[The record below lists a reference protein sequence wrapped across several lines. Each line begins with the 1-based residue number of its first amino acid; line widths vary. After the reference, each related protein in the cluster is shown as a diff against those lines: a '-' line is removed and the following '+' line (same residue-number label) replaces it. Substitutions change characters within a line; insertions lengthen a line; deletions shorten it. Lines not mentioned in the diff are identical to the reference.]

1 MRNRIEDLQ
10 ENIAERFDG
19 YLVTSETNMLYFSG
33 FLGGAV
39 MLVPRGD
46 EVVLHVRSV
55 NYEAAKATARNCSV
69 NLVEQGEDPFKKVAE
84 QIREQKLRKLGFDT
98 MPYQTHQQL
107 SRILKRAVK
116 LKPRSEFVWRLRRV
130 KDNDEIENIRKA
142 AKLTLEGMQTACE
155 IIKPGLPEREI
166 CTEIEYTMRKHGS
179 HGVAF
184 DTIVASGPH
193 SVYPHG
199 GSVGRKLQNGELVI
213 VDIGAKY
220 NNYRAD
226 MSRTFIAG
234 RATQKQERL
243 FSIVKMAQDA
253 AFHKMA
259 DGIKAS
265 KIDAVARSVIKE
277 AGYERGF
284 VHGLGHGV
292 GLEIHEQPVLNPTSK
307 DVLRAR
313 NVVTDEPGVYIVGLG
328 GVRIEDTVLVNK
340 ANAERLTHGF
350 YFLQQ

>member
-1 MRNRIEDLQ
+1 MRNRIEGLQ

-19 YLVTSETNMLYFSG
+19 YLVTSEINMLYFSG
-33 FLGGAV
+33 FLGAAA
-39 MLVPRGD
+39 MLIPRGD
-46 EVVLHVRSV
+46 KAVLYIRNV
-55 NYEAAKATARNCSV
+55 NYEAAKTMARNCSV
-69 NLVEQGEDPFKKVAE
+69 NLVEQGEDPFEKVAE
-84 QIREQKLRKLGFDT
+84 QVREQKLRKLGFDT

-107 SRILKRAVK
+107 SRILKKAVK
-116 LKPRSEFVWRLRRV
+116 LEPGSEFVWRLRRV
-130 KDNDEIENIRKA
+130 KDNDEVENIRKA
-142 AKLTLEGMQTACE
+142 AELTLEGMQTACE
-155 IIKPGLPEREI
+155 IIKPGLREPEI

-199 GSVGRKLQNGELVI
+199 GSVGRKLQNGEFVI

-226 MSRTFIAG
+226 MSRTFVAG

-243 FSIVKMAQDA
+243 YSIVEKAQAA
-253 AFHKMA
+253 AFNELA

-265 KIDAVARSVIKE
+265 KIDAVARNVIRK
-277 AGYERGF
+277 AGYERSF

-292 GLEIHEQPVLNPTSK
+292 GLEIHEQPVLNPSSK

-313 NVVTDEPGVYIVGLG
+313 NVVTDEPGVYIASLG

-340 ANAERLTHGF
+340 TSAERLTQGF
-350 YFLQQ
+350 RFLKQ

>member
-1 MRNRIEDLQ
+1 M
-10 ENIAERFDG
+10 
-19 YLVTSETNMLYFSG
+19 
-33 FLGGAV
+33 
-39 MLVPRGD
+39 
-46 EVVLHVRSV
+46 
-55 NYEAAKATARNCSV
+55 
-69 NLVEQGEDPFKKVAE
+69 NLVEQGEDAFKKVAE

-116 LKPRSEFVWRLRRV
+116 LEPRSEFVWRLRRV
-130 KDNDEIENIRKA
+130 KDNNEIENIRKA

-166 CTEIEYTMRKHGS
+166 CTEIEYAMRKHGS

-234 RATQKQERL
+234 RVTQKQERL

-307 DVLRAR
+307 DVLRAG

-350 YFLQQ
+350 CFLQQ

>member
-1 MRNRIEDLQ
+1 
-10 ENIAERFDG
+10 
-19 YLVTSETNMLYFSG
+19 
-33 FLGGAV
+33 
-39 MLVPRGD
+39 
-46 EVVLHVRSV
+46 
-55 NYEAAKATARNCSV
+55 
-69 NLVEQGEDPFKKVAE
+69 
-84 QIREQKLRKLGFDT
+84 
-98 MPYQTHQQL
+98 
-107 SRILKRAVK
+107 
-116 LKPRSEFVWRLRRV
+116 
-130 KDNDEIENIRKA
+130 
-142 AKLTLEGMQTACE
+142 
-155 IIKPGLPEREI
+155 
-166 CTEIEYTMRKHGS
+166 
-179 HGVAF
+179 
-184 DTIVASGPH
+184 
-193 SVYPHG
+193 
-199 GSVGRKLQNGELVI
+199 
-213 VDIGAKY
+213 
-220 NNYRAD
+220 